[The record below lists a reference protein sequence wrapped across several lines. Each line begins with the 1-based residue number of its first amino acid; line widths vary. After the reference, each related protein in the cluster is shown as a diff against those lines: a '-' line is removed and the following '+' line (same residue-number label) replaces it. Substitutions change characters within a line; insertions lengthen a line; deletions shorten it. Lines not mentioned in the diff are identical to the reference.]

1 MTTKKRLS
9 TNDLRSMIGNLTFG
23 RALKSERES
32 RNMAR
37 SDFGKILGIT
47 IQSLADLENE
57 RRIPSPARAVKI
69 AQALKEPSEYW
80 VQLAMQDQLNKQGI
94 DLKVT
99 IAS

>member
-57 RRIPSPARAVKI
+57 RRIPSPARAVKNC
-69 AQALKEPSEYW
+69 AGPKGALR
-80 VQLAMQDQLNKQGI
+80 VLG
-94 DLKVT
+94 T
-99 IAS
+99 ISYARSTQ